1 MPNAFGRRE
10 LPRRRNSGSPTS
22 ENSENANF
30 LELRNAEVQHSPTPI
45 GQGRQRGAAY
55 IVGYYA
61 PGQREN
67 PEVLLGVWGGAKQ
80 RPRQSRRPSAAKSI
94 IRAEVPK
101 DTGPIYL
108 QASFFRAAAA
118 GDGVECAGSK
128 ILRKLRV
135 SKSQPLATNP
145 RHACD
150 QRVANLTPETPYSP
164 TPRP

>member
-1 MPNAFGRRE
+1 MMPNAFGRRE

-101 DTGPIYL
+101 DTGPVVVLLVRICSC
-108 QASFFRAAAA
+108 QGAQDIEA
-118 GDGVECAGSK
+118 
-128 ILRKLRV
+128 
-135 SKSQPLATNP
+135 LAP
-145 RHACD
+145 RLER
-150 QRVANLTPETPYSP
+150 QV
-164 TPRP
+164 

>member
-1 MPNAFGRRE
+1 MMPNAFGRRE

-118 GDGVECAGSK
+118 RHYFQTLDFLAHGIVEDGVGQKDQPVRAG
-128 ILRKLRV
+128 V
-135 SKSQPLATNP
+135 GVGVLAGFAWTK
-145 RHACD
+145 
-150 QRVANLTPETPYSP
+150 Y
-164 TPRP
+164 

>member
-1 MPNAFGRRE
+1 MGIMFSYVHYESPNSYI
-10 LPRRRNSGSPTS
+10 RNT
-22 ENSENANF
+22 
-30 LELRNAEVQHSPTPI
+30 LRHST
-45 GQGRQRGAAY
+45 
-55 IVGYYA
+55 
-61 PGQREN
+61 
-67 PEVLLGVWGGAKQ
+67 GAK
-80 RPRQSRRPSAAKSI
+80 RGPRQSRRPSAAKRI

-164 TPRP
+164 TPMP